1 MAKETGEKSV
11 DDKKEAK
18 IKELTETAKRVQ
30 ADFENYKKRM
40 EKEKQDFIKEANADL
55 LKRLLNIID
64 NFELALKSEQNH
76 EDFVKGVELIYAQLK
91 ELMTAEGVK
100 EIETEGK
107 QFDPYVH
114 EAMITGN
121 DDTKKDG
128 EILEELQKGY
138 TLKDTVLRHSKVKV
152 NKP

>member
-11 DDKKEAK
+11 DEKEVM
-18 IKELTETAKRVQ
+18 IKDLTETAKRVQ
-30 ADFENYKKRM
+30 ADFENYKKRV
-40 EKEKQDFIKEANADL
+40 EKEKQEFAELANADL
-55 LKRLLNIID
+55 LKKLLNIID

-91 ELMTAEGVK
+91 ELLTAEGVK
-100 EIETEGK
+100 EIDTKGK

-121 DDTKKDG
+121 DNTKKDG
-128 EILEELQKGY
+128 EILEEFQKGY
-138 TLKDTVLRHSKVKV
+138 VLKNSVLRHSKVKV
-152 NKP
+152 NKV

>member
-11 DDKKEAK
+11 DEKEVM
-18 IKELTETAKRVQ
+18 IKDLTETAKRVQ
-30 ADFENYKKRM
+30 ADFENYKKRV
-40 EKEKQDFIKEANADL
+40 EKEKQDFAELANADL

-91 ELMTAEGVK
+91 ELLTAEGVK
-100 EIETEGK
+100 EIDTKGK

-121 DDTKKDG
+121 DNTKKDG
-128 EILEELQKGY
+128 EILEEFQRGY
-138 TLKDTVLRHSKVKV
+138 LLKNNVLRHSKVKV
-152 NKP
+152 NKL